1 MENIRYARDPQ
12 GGDGVQVRNWS
23 IEVGFIRPLDYPSG
37 LANLVLIEKTDG
49 SWCVCVDYTSLNKE
63 CHKDGYPLPQTYQIF
78 DCTALYEL
86 LSFLDA
92 YTGYH
97 QISLA
102 FDNKEKTMF
111 ITPFGVF
118 CYTKMAFSHKNG
130 GGGSSLSQGHTDHL
144 GYSNRTESQ
153 TYIDDVVVKSKKH
166 GDLLGDLKK
175 HSATNITTRWSLIL
189 KNPYSVYHQGSCSD
203 TWYRLGESTLIQR
216 RSKPSNNWNH
226 PEPEEKSR
234 SQQSWWKYSTYLYL
248 CWWTRY
254 AFLQAAA

>member
-1 MENIRYARDPQ
+1 
-12 GGDGVQVRNWS
+12 
-23 IEVGFIRPLDYPSG
+23 
-37 LANLVLIEKTDG
+37 
-49 SWCVCVDYTSLNKE
+49 VCVDYTSLNKE

-130 GGGSSLSQGHTDHL
+130 GGGATYHKVIQIILDTQIGLNVKHT
-144 GYSNRTESQ
+144 SM
-153 TYIDDVVVKSKKH
+153 
-166 GDLLGDLKK
+166 
-175 HSATNITTRWSLIL
+175 
-189 KNPYSVYHQGSCSD
+189 
-203 TWYRLGESTLIQR
+203 TL
-216 RSKPSNNWNH
+216 
-226 PEPEEKSR
+226 
-234 SQQSWWKYSTYLYL
+234 
-248 CWWTRY
+248 
-254 AFLQAAA
+254 